1 MVTMSL
7 KPDDLTP
14 ATAWQEYEPTESAP
28 WNRARAAHLLRR
40 AGVGGSWREITETAK
55 LSPSQAVDRL
65 IDPGEA
71 AEKFNAEADAFG
83 ERLLSGGNVEALP
96 PWWLH
101 RILFTPDPLRE
112 KLTLF
117 WHGHFATSAA
127 KVSDARLMLRQNQIF
142 RQHAMG
148 KFGPLVQAISRD
160 PAMLLYL
167 DSATNRKVHP
177 NENYAR
183 EVMELFCLGT
193 GNYTER
199 DIQELARAFT
209 GWEVYRGRFRFNE
222 YEHDRGTKTLLGQ
235 TGNFDGDE
243 GVAVVVA
250 QPAAA
255 RFIVRKLY
263 RFFVAEEPPPTDELL
278 EPLVKLLQENDF
290 TIGPVVET
298 MLRSRLFFS
307 AQAMGRK
314 VRSPIELAMGLLRAL
329 DGRTNLNELSQRLA
343 QLGQRPFYPPNVKGW
358 DGGRTWINSSTL
370 LGRAN
375 LVRELVAAADVEKAA
390 SAGGAKSPEEIVGW
404 AIDLLVAVDVPANV
418 RASLVALAQSKSD
431 RKQQIAAVLHAVGTL
446 PEFQLV

>member
-1 MVTMSL
+1 MTL
-7 KPDDLTP
+7 DLNTIS
-14 ATAWQEYEPTESAP
+14 AAEAWRPYEPSDDAP
-28 WNRARAAHLLRR
+28 WNHARAAHLLRR
-40 AGVGGSWREITETAK
+40 AGFGGAWPEIDATAQ
-55 LSPSQAVDRL
+55 LEPSQAIAKFIAPD
-65 IDPGEA
+65 GA
-71 AEKFNAEADAFG
+71 KAKFNAEADTFG
-83 ERLLSGGNVEALP
+83 ESLLFGGKVEALP

-101 RILFTPDPLRE
+101 RMLFTPDPLLE

-127 KVSDARLMLRQNQIF
+127 KVTDARLMLRQNQIF
-142 RQHAMG
+142 RQHAAG

-160 PAMLLYL
+160 PAMLQYL

-222 YEHDRGTKTLLGQ
+222 YEHDRGTKTILSRS
-235 TGNFDGDE
+235 GNFDGDE
-243 GVAVVVA
+243 GVAIVLA

-263 RFFVAEEPPPTDELL
+263 RYFIADEPTPSDALI
-278 EPLVKLLQENDF
+278 EPLVKTLQENEF

-307 AQAMGRK
+307 EHALGRR
-314 VRSPIELAMGLLRAL
+314 VRSPIELAVGILRML
-329 DGRTNLNELSQRLA
+329 DGHTNLNELSQRLA

-375 LVRELVAAADVEKAA
+375 LVRDLVAAADVEKAA
-390 SAGGAKSPEEIVGW
+390 SSAGAKSPDEIVAW
-404 AIDLLVAVDVPANV
+404 AVESLVAVDVPDDV
-418 RASLVALAQSKSD
+418 RNSLVALAKSKSD
-431 RKQQIAAVLHAVGTL
+431 RKQQIAAVLQAVGTL